1 MAGLAENVTILM
13 PKKKVGSQAASA
25 EKKKLR
31 VAAYARVSTDN
42 EEQEGSYEI
51 QVEYYTT
58 LIMNNPDWE
67 FAGVYADEGI
77 SGTYTTKRGGFM
89 QMIED
94 CRARK
99 IDMILT
105 KSISR
110 FARNTVDCL
119 NFTRELKELNIAVR
133 FEKENINTLDA
144 SGEVL
149 LTIMAALA
157 QQESESLSQNVRIG
171 IKFRNE
177 QGKVM
182 VNHNRFLGYTKD
194 EDGHLIID
202 VAQAVIVRRIY
213 DDFLSG
219 MSPRQIKERL
229 EAEGILNGAGN
240 TKWQVSNIHQIL
252 TNEKYIGDALLQKT
266 WTYNTL
272 EKKRRKNKTDAPKY
286 YVAGD
291 HEAIVSKETFATV
304 QQELVRRADMLA
316 NGRKKR
322 VYSGKYPFSGLL
334 ICGNCGDIFSHV
346 VWNAHGRKHVVW
358 RCSTRME
365 DGIDTCSCRTI
376 NEEMLQRITVNAI
389 NRVYRMSKEAVDRA
403 AECVDEALN
412 ESLLEQAAAID
423 EKIKALQ
430 IELVGYRADSQD
442 ADRLGTGILALR
454 NEKDSILSQSAMRA
468 QRTNEIREL
477 ASFFEGLSGPVITY
491 DESYVRRLFSRITIY
506 DDKVVFTF
514 KDGKEVTIME

>member
-58 LIMNNPDWE
+58 LIRNNPDWE

-291 HEAIVSKETFATV
+291 HEAIVSKETFAAV

-365 DGIDTCSCRTI
+365 DGTDLVAGRRVKHVIVDSPALRI
-376 NEEMLQRITVNAI
+376 PRDLSRLLQMMYEVPQSLFITRQPVVRAVLYEQFLQNVIHRRHAI
-389 NRVYRMSKEAVDRA
+389 VLCLVAFEDPQNGAPEWLFVK
-403 AECVDEALN
+403 
-412 ESLLEQAAAID
+412 SLFLCQ
-423 EKIKALQ
+423 L
-430 IELVGYRADSQD
+430 L
-442 ADRLGTGILALR
+442 TGILRDNIHGVILR
-454 NEKDSILSQSAMRA
+454 YGRPAGRFL
-468 QRTNEIREL
+468 TPPYVVGCYL
-477 ASFFEGLSGPVITY
+477 GLRQP
-491 DESYVRRLFSRITIY
+491 LQL
-506 DDKVVFTF
+506 
-514 KDGKEVTIME
+514 